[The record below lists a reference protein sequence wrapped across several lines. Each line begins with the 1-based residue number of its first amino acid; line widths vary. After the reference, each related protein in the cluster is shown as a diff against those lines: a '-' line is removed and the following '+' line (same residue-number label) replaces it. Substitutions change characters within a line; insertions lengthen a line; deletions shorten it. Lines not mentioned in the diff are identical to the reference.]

1 MKKFIFLVF
10 AYLLSNLCA
19 AQTPKQVQLV
29 SSQLLRGVQGTN
41 LIRVIKP
48 VFSHEG
54 STLSADSANF
64 QQEKNTFD
72 AFGNVVITQPNGTTI
87 FGDVLNYNGN
97 TKVAVLTNN
106 VRFIDGDAT
115 LTTNFLTYN
124 MGTKIGNYTG
134 GGKIVNGANV
144 LTSKNGYY
152 FSNSR
157 DAYFRYDVVVNS
169 PDAIIKSDT
178 LRYNTTSKISYFY
191 GPTKIFNKS
200 DKSTLYTENG
210 TYNTT
215 NEQARFG
222 KKNLYTAGSK
232 SLKGDS
238 LFYDGK
244 LGIGRAI
251 KNITFTDTASKMI
264 FRGDIGLYRAAD
276 SSILATKNAYV
287 ILTTKDSSK
296 VDSIYMVA
304 DTLFSK
310 IVFTR
315 DISIYQKDELVSDTA
330 LSDPSKVTASDGN
343 NPENLVADSD
353 EGKESLTTG
362 KSKREKS
369 NDDKSVLGNSSTKEE
384 TNKKSKK
391 AKSGLIKSKKTG
403 ITYSSDSLSMIKS
416 IDSVKTKEDS
426 LKYVRRQ
433 TDSVAEPMKD
443 SLKIAIV
450 GQGKPAGTNN
460 KAKGITSA
468 ADSVKK
474 VKQVQ
479 SAKPDVKGVV
489 KETVDKKPAGIKAA
503 KDSISLDTSQIAI
516 KRRQDSITRMS
527 DTTKTRIVMAY
538 HHAKI
543 FKIDLQAKA
552 DSMFFSYKDS
562 TIRCYI
568 NPIIWA
574 QGSQL
579 TSDTTYLQLRNGKLD
594 NMLLQHNAMIVNTEG
609 DSTKF
614 NQVKGKVITGY
625 FVENKL
631 DRMFVDGNAESLY
644 YTKEDSTYSGMNHM
658 ISSRIKVLFRNSEL
672 EDIISIRKPEGTYYP
687 IDKIPKDEA
696 ILEGFLWKPKERPR
710 SKEEIIP
717 TFAKADKKL
726 TTAPKK
732 ASKAAVVKPVNK
744 PNATKTQ
751 KPATSPPVNKPIVK
765 AKDENV
771 KEE

>member
-1 MKKFIFLVF
+1 MKRFIFLVF
-10 AYLLSNLCA
+10 AYFLSDLCA

-72 AFGNVVITQPNGTTI
+72 AFGNVVITQPSGTTI

-115 LTTNFLTYN
+115 LTTNYLTYN

-134 GGKIVNGANV
+134 GGKIVNGANI

-191 GPTKIFNKS
+191 GPTKIYNKS
-200 DKSTLYTENG
+200 DKSILYTENG

-222 KKNLYTAGSK
+222 KRNLYTAGSK

-238 LFYDGK
+238 LFYDGRM
-244 LGIGRAI
+244 GIGRAI
-251 KNITFTDTASKMI
+251 KNITFIDTASKMI
-264 FRGDIGLYRAAD
+264 FKGDIGLYRAAD

-287 ILTTKDSSK
+287 ILTTKDSAK

-304 DTLFSK
+304 DSLFSRM
-310 IVFTR
+310 IYTR
-315 DISIYQKDELVSDTA
+315 DISTYKKDELVSDTA
-330 LSDPSKVTASDGN
+330 LADPSKVASGAAAGSGKTEANSGKDENSIISPKGKRHSNKDENTIAGSNAN
-343 NPENLVADSD
+343 N
-353 EGKESLTTG
+353 ES
-362 KSKREKS
+362 SKK
-369 NDDKSVLGNSSTKEE
+369 N
-384 TNKKSKK
+384 KK
-391 AKSGLIKSKKTG
+391 AKPGFIKSKKTG
-403 ITYSSDSLSMIKS
+403 ITYSSDSLSMLKPVEPIK
-416 IDSVKTKEDS
+416 IREDS
-426 LKYVRRQ
+426 LKEVQRQ
-433 TDSVAEPMKD
+433 TDS
-443 SLKIAIV
+443 L
-450 GQGKPAGTNN
+450 
-460 KAKGITSA
+460 AKHS
-468 ADSVKK
+468 
-474 VKQVQ
+474 
-479 SAKPDVKGVV
+479 
-489 KETVDKKPAGIKAA
+489 
-503 KDSISLDTSQIAI
+503 KDSIKVTSTTKNEKLASVAINGKVGNAKVDSAKTKPLQKIDPNIKGAASQSTDKKSTGIKSSNTTVLLDTSQVSI
-516 KRRQDSITRMS
+516 KRSQDSITRMS
-527 DTTKTRIVMAY
+527 DTTKSRIVMAY

-543 FKIDLQAKA
+543 FKTDLQAKA

-562 TIRCYI
+562 TIRCYVK
-568 NPIIWA
+568 PIIWA

-579 TSDTTYLQLRNGKLD
+579 TSDTIYLQLKDRKLD

-631 DRMFVDGNAESLY
+631 NRMFVDGNAESLY
-644 YTKEDSTYSGMNHM
+644 YTKEDSAYSGMNHM
-658 ISSRIKVLFRNSEL
+658 ISSRIKVLFQVNEL
-672 EDIISIRKPEGTYYP
+672 QDIISIRKPEGTYYP

-696 ILEGFLWKPKERPR
+696 ILEGFVWKPKERPS
-710 SKEEIIP
+710 SKEEIMP
-717 TFAKADKKL
+717 SYTKAKKTITAISKK
-726 TTAPKK
+726 
-732 ASKAAVVKPVNK
+732 SKATVVKPVIK
-744 PNATKTQ
+744 PKAVIISKPITLPTVIKSMTKTQ
-751 KPATSPPVNKPIVK
+751 ADSLKK
-765 AKDENV
+765 
-771 KEE
+771 

>member
-10 AYLLSNLCA
+10 VSLFTSICF
-19 AQTPKQVQLV
+19 AQAPKQVQLV

-97 TKVAVLTNN
+97 TKLAVLTNN

-124 MGTKIGNYTG
+124 MGTKIGIYTG
-134 GGKIVNGANV
+134 GGKIVNGENV

-157 DAYFRYDVVVNS
+157 DAYFRYDVVVNT

-178 LRYNTTSKISYFY
+178 LRYNTTSKVSYFY
-191 GPTKIFNKS
+191 GPTQIFNKS

-210 TYNTT
+210 TYNTLT
-215 NEQARFG
+215 EQARFG
-222 KKNLYTAGSK
+222 KKNLYKAGSK

-251 KNITFTDTASKMI
+251 KNITFTDTASKII
-264 FRGDIGLYRAAD
+264 FKGDIGVYRAAD

-287 ILTTKDSSK
+287 IFTTKDSAK

-310 IVFTR
+310 IIYAR
-315 DISIYQKDELVSDTA
+315 DVAPLQKDELKSDTDLDDPATIKPNAA
-330 LSDPSKVTASDGN
+330 LSQNEEAGNRDSEDDPKTPIKGKKGIKKDDDEEAS
-343 NPENLVADSD
+343 AKT
-353 EGKESLTTG
+353 KES
-362 KSKREKS
+362 
-369 NDDKSVLGNSSTKEE
+369 
-384 TNKKSKK
+384 SKK
-391 AKSGLIKSKKTG
+391 PKKQKSSFVKSSKTG
-403 ITYSSDSLSMIKS
+403 ITYAADSLAMSKPQ
-416 IDSVKTKEDS
+416 DS
-426 LKYVRRQ
+426 LKRSGDAIVVVKG
-433 TDSVAEPMKD
+433 DSAVTFKAD
-443 SLKIAIV
+443 SLKANI
-450 GQGKPAGTNN
+450 GKPPLKTVTAVNSKAVINN
-460 KAKGITSA
+460 
-468 ADSVKK
+468 ADSTKNVK
-474 VKQVQ
+474 VKTV
-479 SAKPDVKGVV
+479 AGANTANKPL
-489 KETVDKKPAGIKAA
+489 VDKKTNTQLKTVP
-503 KDSISLDTSQIAI
+503 DSVLLDTSKVAV

-543 FKIDLQAKA
+543 FKSDLQAKA
-552 DSMFFSYKDS
+552 DSMFFSYRDS

-568 NPIIWA
+568 SPIIWA

-579 TSDTTYLQLRNGKLD
+579 TADTTYLQLKNRKLD

-625 FVENKL
+625 FLENKL
-631 DRMFVDGNAESLY
+631 SRMFVDGNAESLY
-644 YTKEDSTYSGMNHM
+644 YTKEDTAYSGMNHM
-658 ISSRIKVLFRNSEL
+658 ISSRIKVSFRNSEI
-672 EDIISIRKPEGTYYP
+672 DNIISIRKPEGTYYP
-687 IDKIPKDEA
+687 MDKIPKDES
-696 ILEGFLWKPKERPR
+696 ILQGFVWKPKERPV
-710 SKEEIIP
+710 SKEQIIP
-717 TFAKADKKL
+717 SAARGKNKPKPPIKKNNKIV
-726 TTAPKK
+726 P
-732 ASKAAVVKPVNK
+732 KPV
-744 PNATKTQ
+744 
-751 KPATSPPVNKPIVK
+751 TSV
-765 AKDENV
+765 
-771 KEE
+771 